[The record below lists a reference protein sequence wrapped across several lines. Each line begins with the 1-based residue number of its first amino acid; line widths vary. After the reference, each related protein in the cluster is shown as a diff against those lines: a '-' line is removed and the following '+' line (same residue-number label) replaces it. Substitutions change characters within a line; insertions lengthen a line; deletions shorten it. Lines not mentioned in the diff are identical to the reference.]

1 MADSTDYTKWL
12 DRAGQDLKLIEVIY
26 KEGLEG
32 LEDSFCYTC
41 QQAAEKL
48 LKAFIVKNEKNA
60 PRSHDLLYLLG
71 VYKKHDDSVLSL
83 TDALTILNE
92 YSVSARYPN
101 DFEDKRTIDEA
112 KEAYGCISEVKNV
125 IKASIE
131 KY

>member
-12 DRAGQDLKLIEVIY
+12 DRAKQDLKLIEVIY

-48 LKAFIVKNEKNA
+48 LKAFIIKNEKNV
-60 PRSHDLLYLLG
+60 PRSHDLLFLLG
-71 VYKKHDDSVLSL
+71 LCKKYNDSVLKL
-83 TDALTILNE
+83 TDELTVLNE

-101 DFEDKRTIDEA
+101 DFEDKRSIEEA
-112 KEAYGCISEVKNV
+112 KEAYSFINEVKNV
-125 IKASIE
+125 IRGLL
-131 KY
+131 